1 MQIFF
6 IQLLLNA
13 FLNNTFQTYNYNLR
27 AMFKSKDF
35 MRYYAFVAP
44 KIKTPQRY
52 FKKDSNKIFEIKYI
66 KGYHPSDVT
75 IQK

>member
-27 AMFKSKDF
+27 AMFKSKDL
-35 MRYYAFVAP
+35 MQYYAP
-44 KIKTPQRY
+44 KIKTP
-52 FKKDSNKIFEIKYI
+52 
-66 KGYHPSDVT
+66 
-75 IQK
+75 

>member
-35 MRYYAFVAP
+35 MRYYAFLAP
-44 KIKTPQRY
+44 KIKTP
-52 FKKDSNKIFEIKYI
+52 
-66 KGYHPSDVT
+66 
-75 IQK
+75 